1 MSRFKSLLASSAIL
15 LAVSG
20 CATVPDAPIADA
32 SIERV
37 ETDGPALWKV
47 ADEDTTIY
55 LFGTVHILPEGT
67 DWSTPAIESAL
78 ASSGSIVTELLPG
91 AGETPEDQQL
101 FMARGMLEQ
110 GQTLRGLMSDDQRA
124 AYEEALGKL
133 GLPPAAFDQFKPWT
147 AGITLSIIPLV
158 NAGYNPESGVEKVLE
173 GMAGP
178 NIERGALET
187 IEYQLQVFD
196 GLPQEKQITF
206 LIETAE
212 QVDNITAYVNQMVTE
227 WMEGDKD
234 ALAELMNE
242 SLTDPVLAERL
253 LYERNRNWADWIDQR
268 LDQPGTVFIAVG
280 AGHLAGEKSVQD
292 YLEDRGVVAVR

>member
-1 MSRFKSLLASSAIL
+1 
-15 LAVSG
+15 
-20 CATVPDAPIADA
+20 
-32 SIERV
+32 
-37 ETDGPALWKV
+37 
-47 ADEDTTIY
+47 
-55 LFGTVHILPEGT
+55 
-67 DWSTPAIESAL
+67 
-78 ASSGSIVTELLPG
+78 
-91 AGETPEDQQL
+91 
-101 FMARGMLEQ
+101 
-110 GQTLRGLMSDDQRA
+110 MSDDQRA

-280 AGHLAGEKSVQD
+280 AGHLAGENSVQD

>member
-280 AGHLAGEKSVQD
+280 AGHLAGENSVQD